1 MLSTIALV
9 LLYAG
14 TPAEGTTLPR
24 RIDHEQID
32 RQRSGESTDPL
43 FDKAPVATDDRA
55 FVLSAVESARQGTL
69 DARYARQAL
78 QASQLK
84 GLAQS
89 IEKQNSV
96 TLLKLESIAKRR
108 GWRLPTKNPEREQTS
123 SETDPYLAGANF
135 IVSQISYHEATVA
148 QYKAQL
154 KGAGD
159 RELRHAIRESV
170 GGYEQN
176 LRLLLTIKP

>member
-1 MLSTIALV
+1 MFSTIALV
-9 LLYAG
+9 LFYSG
-14 TPAEGTTLPR
+14 TPAEATTLAR
-24 RIDHEQID
+24 RPAPEQIE

-43 FDKAPVATDDRA
+43 FDKAPVATDDQA

-69 DARYARQAL
+69 DARNARQVL
-78 QASQLK
+78 QAPQLK
-84 GLAQS
+84 NLAQR

-96 TLLKLESIAKRR
+96 TLLNLESIAKRK
-108 GWRLPTKNPEREQTS
+108 GWRLPTRNPDRDQTS
-123 SETDPYLAGANF
+123 SKTDPHLAGANF

-159 RELRHAIRESV
+159 RELRHAISESV

-176 LRLLLTIKP
+176 LRLLLTVKP